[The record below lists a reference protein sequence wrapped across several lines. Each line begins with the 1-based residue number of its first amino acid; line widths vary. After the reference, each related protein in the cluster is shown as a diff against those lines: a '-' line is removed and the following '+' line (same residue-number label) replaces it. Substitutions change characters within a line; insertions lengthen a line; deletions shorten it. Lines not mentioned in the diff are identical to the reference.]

1 MGRRVNRWGFGAG
14 AAVAVL
20 SAAAFLIAQDKP
32 DPDELRASSTSYLP
46 RPRYALRTEARLVE
60 VGVVVRDRRGRVVG
74 GLQKSDFEVYD
85 AGKRREISAFSVHTF
100 TPAASPKESGRA
112 AGAPSPPAPE
122 VLPRFVGLLFDDMNS
137 GLGEFRYAQVAA
149 ERFVKAG
156 LAPGDRVAVFNT
168 YGQQIIPFTADVP
181 RLVEAIEGMR
191 VRRRTVDGGGC
202 PRMTPYD
209 SYLIA
214 NNLDPQSL
222 ETKVS
227 EAKRCNPDPQAR
239 QSQGR
244 SRSPQPSQVSQTDP
258 VVAAVMMQARSI
270 WMQVRWT
277 SQSTLDAIQSVVDY
291 MATMPG
297 SRTLLL
303 ASGGFLTGTLESE
316 QNRIITR
323 ALQGAVVINSL
334 DAKGLYTT
342 DAVEMPPGGDIQS
355 IIRAQSL
362 GTRPKE
368 DGNSAMAYLAQSTG
382 GLFFHNSNDL
392 DRGFRELGVLPEV
405 TYVLGFTPPAGP
417 DGRYHKL
424 TVRLTGGIRHSVQAR
439 PGYYAPK
446 EEAAQPS
453 PERKLD
459 REVLASGTL
468 NEIPAWITASAGKL
482 ESGRPVVNA
491 SLHVDVRRLRFL
503 DQPGVRA
510 QRLTF
515 IAALLDEQGNFVTAR
530 EGVLEMALKEST
542 FARLSERGLTT
553 TLQLEAPP
561 GTYRLRGVIEE
572 AREGR
577 MTASSQTVEIR

>member
-1 MGRRVNRWGFGAG
+1 MGRRTNGWGCAAG
-14 AAVAVL
+14 SAVAVL
-20 SAAAFLIAQDKP
+20 SAAVFLIAQDKI
-32 DPDELRASSTSYLP
+32 DPNELRASSAQYLP
-46 RPRYALRTEARLVE
+46 RPRYTLRTEARLVE
-60 VGVVVRDRRGRVVG
+60 VGVVVRDSRGRAVG
-74 GLQKSDFEVYD
+74 GLQKSDFEVRD
-85 AGKRREISAFSVHTF
+85 AGKKREISAFSVHTF
-100 TPAASPKESGRA
+100 TPAASARESDS
-112 AGAPSPPAPE
+112 PSPPAPE
-122 VLPRFVGLLFDDMNS
+122 VLPRFVGLLFDDLNS
-137 GLGEFRYAQVAA
+137 SLGEFRYAQVAA
-149 ERFVKAG
+149 ERFVKEG

-191 VRRRTVDGGGC
+191 VRTRTVDGGGC

-214 NNLDPQSL
+214 NNLDSQSL
-222 ETKVS
+222 ETKVA
-227 EAKRCNPDPQAR
+227 EAKRCNPYLAVRQPQD
-239 QSQGR
+239 R
-244 SRSPQPSQVSQTDP
+244 SRSPQSSQLSPMDP
-258 VVAAVMMQARSI
+258 VVTAVMMQARSI
-270 WMQVRWT
+270 WLQVRWT
-277 SQSTLDAIQSVVDY
+277 SQSALDAIQSTVDY
-291 MATMPG
+291 MAAMPG

-316 QNRIITR
+316 QNRIIIH

-334 DAKGLYTT
+334 DAKGLYAP
-342 DAVEMPPGGDIQS
+342 DAAEMPTGGDIQS

-405 TYVLGFTPPAGP
+405 TYVLGFAPPAGP

-424 TVRLTGGIRHSVQAR
+424 NVRLTGGNRRSVQAR

-453 PERKLD
+453 PERKID
-459 REVLASGTL
+459 REVLAAGTL
-468 NEIPAWITASAGKL
+468 NEIPAWITASPGKL
-482 ESGRPVVNA
+482 ESGTDVVNVD
-491 SLHVDVRRLRFL
+491 LHVDVRRLRFL
-503 DQPGVRA
+503 DQSGVRA

-515 IAALLDEQGNFVTAR
+515 IAALLDERGNFVTGR
-530 EGVLEMALKEST
+530 EGVLDMALKEGT
-542 FARLSERGLTT
+542 FARLSDRGLTT
-553 TLQLEAPP
+553 ALQLEVPP

-572 AREGR
+572 AREGQ
-577 MTASSQTVEIR
+577 MTTSIQTVEIP